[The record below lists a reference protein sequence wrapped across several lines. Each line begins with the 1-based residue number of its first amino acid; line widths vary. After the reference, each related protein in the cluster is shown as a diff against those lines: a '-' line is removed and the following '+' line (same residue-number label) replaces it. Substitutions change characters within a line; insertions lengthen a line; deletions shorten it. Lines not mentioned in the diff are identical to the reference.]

1 MANATVTKDA
11 LAFGAGVLYWAPSGT
26 AAPSTF
32 ATVTG
37 SVFTGSWPS
46 NGWFALGV
54 TTEGHTLNVEF
65 EFDAIEAAEY
75 DDALLNVMTG
85 RTVNAEMEL
94 QQIHLTNFRRVF
106 NAPSSNL
113 TTSGASTTLR
123 SALTLPRSSTLVS
136 SQLGWESAAN
146 DERWWAMQVRNT
158 GSVGIRRQKGA
169 NNATLPVTWTME
181 PDASGE
187 PVYFDSAGPLR
198 G

>member
-1 MANATVTKDA
+1 MASITVPKTA
-11 LAFGAGVLYWAPSGT
+11 LAFGAGTLYWAPSGT

-32 ATVTG
+32 PTVVG
-37 SVFTGSWPS
+37 SVFTADWTA

-85 RTVNAEMEL
+85 RTVSAEAEF

-113 TTSGASTTLR
+113 TTSGSGTTLR
-123 SALTLPRSSTLVS
+123 SALTLPRSNTLVS
-136 SQLGWESAAN
+136 CQLGWESSAN

-181 PDASGE
+181 PDAAGE
-187 PVYFDSAGPLR
+187 PVYFDSAGTLR